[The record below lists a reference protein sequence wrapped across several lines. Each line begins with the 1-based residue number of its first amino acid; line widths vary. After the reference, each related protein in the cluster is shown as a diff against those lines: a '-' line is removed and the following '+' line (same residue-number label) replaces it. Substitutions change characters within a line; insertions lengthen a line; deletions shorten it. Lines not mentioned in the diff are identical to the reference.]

1 MAKIITPAVTIFNDY
16 EIPDYEGNKKVIDFL
31 IEKGVDGIL
40 VLGSTGEFTVLH
52 KDEKRRL
59 FEFYRDYVGDRV
71 ELYAGTRCMPFRD
84 TLELSNLATD
94 LGYKGSLVIG
104 PYYYA
109 VDPESYF
116 IYYNELAKNTNG
128 DIYIYNFPARS
139 GSSITPEL
147 LKRLTEEN
155 KNIVGLKDS
164 VPTFDHTAS
173 LFKVI
178 DPAKFQL
185 YSGFDDNYLLNI
197 QNGGAGGIGG
207 LSNIVPEVWSR
218 MVRATNE
225 GDRDTEA
232 RCYAIITSL
241 MPIYSLCTNST
252 FVMKQIL
259 KHRGLDINT
268 RCIFPFNE
276 APAEVVAKACQLV
289 DTALERFQSIE

>member
-1 MAKIITPAVTIFNDY
+1 MAKIITPTVTIFNDY
-16 EIPDYEGNKKVIDFL
+16 ETPDYEGCKKVIDFL
-31 IEKGVDGIL
+31 IEGGVDGIL

-71 ELYAGTRCMPFRD
+71 ELYAGTRCMPFKD
-84 TLELSNLATD
+84 TVELSNLATEM
-94 LGYKGSLVIG
+94 GYKGSLVIG

-116 IYYNELAKNTNG
+116 IYYNELAKNAKG

-139 GSSITPEL
+139 GSSITPDL
-147 LKRLTEEN
+147 LKRLTEAN
-155 KNIVGLKDS
+155 DNIVGLKDS

-178 DPAKFQL
+178 DPNRFQL

-207 LSNIVPEVWSR
+207 LSNIVPEIWSR

-225 GDRDTEA
+225 GDKDTEA
-232 RCYAIITSL
+232 RCYALIISL
-241 MPIYSLCTNST
+241 MPIYSMCTNST
-252 FVMKQIL
+252 FVMKQVL

-276 APAEVVAKACQLV
+276 APAEVVEKACRLT
-289 DTALERFQSIE
+289 DEALERFKAIE

>member
-147 LKRLTEEN
+147 LKRLTDEN